1 MAKKKRFRSY
11 YFLWISYY
19 FCYTWISYYFLWSY
33 ERSLTFFKKMSIQKN
48 QQTQLKQTFQK
59 NDHRPHPQKIP
70 IIILPRLA
78 CFRMSQV
85 DLWFGGQSGGR
96 HQGIGGSSPDRFFF
110 RWGEMRC
117 WKTLPVVRFTE
128 RWGFFIG
135 KQRGVGGFGITET
148 SLESKVYKVNW
159 RIFFST

>member
-33 ERSLTFFKKMSIQKN
+33 ERSLTFFKNMSIQKN

-59 NDHRPHPQKIP
+59 KKKTYIVLDPQKIR
-70 IIILPRLA
+70 IIIP
-78 CFRMSQV
+78 SQGWRV
-85 DLWFGGQSGGR
+85 FGCPKSTFDLVAKVEEDIKELEAYHR
-96 HQGIGGSSPDRFFF
+96 REVFFF

-117 WKTLPVVRFTE
+117 WKPSPVVSR
-128 RWGFFIG
+128 RGFFFNR
-135 KQRGVGGFGITET
+135 KKRVGGDVDLKET
-148 SLESKVYKVNW
+148 SLES
-159 RIFFST
+159 